1 MKTLK
6 SIIFCCL
13 FIYSANCFSQV
24 KSEVKNDSLQYKLK
38 SSLDIINNKII
49 DDYNKSKEAKTR
61 GISSDP
67 CEDDLNRV
75 IVLFDTYAVAYK
87 NCCNGRSSENE
98 AIKILY
104 EITNIMKNKEC
115 VWADH
120 SELYIVLMI
129 KSAQIIN
136 MVESLP
142 CSRKT
147 ACGGN

>member
-24 KSEVKNDSLQYKLK
+24 KNDSLQFKLK
-38 SSLDIINNKII
+38 SSLDIINNQII

-61 GISSDP
+61 GISNDP
-67 CEDDLNRV
+67 CEDDLNRM
-75 IVLFDTYAVAYK
+75 IILFDTYAVAYK

-104 EITNIMKNKEC
+104 EITNIMKNKQC
-115 VWADH
+115 VWEDH
-120 SELYIVLMI
+120 PELYVILLIKLVQTDDMI
-129 KSAQIIN
+129 ETFPCPRKS
-136 MVESLP
+136 
-142 CSRKT
+142 

>member
-1 MKTLK
+1 MKTLN

-24 KSEVKNDSLQYKLK
+24 KSDSLQYKLK
-38 SSLDIINNKII
+38 TSLDIINNQII

-67 CEDDLNRV
+67 CEEDLRRL
-75 IVLFDTYAVAYK
+75 IILFDTYAVAYK

-98 AIKILY
+98 AIKIFY
-104 EITNIMKNKEC
+104 EITNIMNNKQC

-120 SELYIVLMI
+120 AELYIIFLIKCVQITDMI
-129 KSAQIIN
+129 DT
-136 MVESLP
+136 LP
-142 CSRKT
+142 CSRKS

>member
-1 MKTLK
+1 MKTLN

-24 KSEVKNDSLQYKLK
+24 KSDSLQHKLK
-38 SSLDIINNKII
+38 TSLDIINKSFI
-49 DDYNKSKEAKTR
+49 DDYNKSKEVKTR

-67 CEDDLNRV
+67 CEDDLNHM
-75 IVLFDTYAVAYK
+75 ISLFDTYAVAYK

-104 EITNIMKNKEC
+104 EITSIMENKEC

-120 SELYIVLMI
+120 SGLYIVLLLKSVQISNMI
-129 KSAQIIN
+129 DSF
-136 MVESLP
+136 P
-142 CSRKT
+142 CSRKS